1 MKTLILFFKGLIIGI
16 GKVIPGVSGS
26 LLAISLGVYEEILFR
41 IQNFFKSFKE
51 NVKFLFP
58 LGIGILVAVLL
69 GSKVLLYFFE
79 TFYIYTVVFFIGL
92 IVGTVPNILQNS
104 KRSFKDWIII
114 FLIFLGMYFFY
125 TKLELP
131 EFVLDYSLFSFLYV
145 VFLGFVDAVTMVMPG
160 ISGTATYMMLGSYTF
175 ILNLFA
181 NPFSKIGLCILF
193 GIGLVFG
200 VLLMIRFVNYCFLKH
215 KNMTWNVIFAF
226 LLSSIFFLFLKIID
240 LINSSNIFSLFLL
253 FIIGFFLISLTNKD

>member
-51 NVKFLFP
+51 NVRFLFP

-104 KRSFKDWIII
+104 KRGFKDWIII
-114 FLIFLGMYFFY
+114 FLIFLGMYF
-125 TKLELP
+125 LP
-131 EFVLDYSLFSFLYV
+131 EIWRVKS
-145 VFLGFVDAVTMVMPG
+145 A
-160 ISGTATYMMLGSYTF
+160 
-175 ILNLFA
+175 
-181 NPFSKIGLCILF
+181 
-193 GIGLVFG
+193 
-200 VLLMIRFVNYCFLKH
+200 
-215 KNMTWNVIFAF
+215 
-226 LLSSIFFLFLKIID
+226 
-240 LINSSNIFSLFLL
+240 
-253 FIIGFFLISLTNKD
+253 